1 MTRFRCRHCGDDT
14 GTSDSHVCGRCSCL
28 PVAERGRPREAGDDD
43 VRQPSRCNHCGR
55 VGQGAVCDSCQ
66 DLLSDLGEP
75 DEPTNGWTA
84 PAPARDAETEAARR
98 ERFHQARVAAVNASF
113 VRGRRCLL
121 ARALGGFP
129 GGLERAQPKL

>member
-1 MTRFRCRHCGDDT
+1 MRKCCRICGADVGSADF
-14 GTSDSHVCGRCSCL
+14 DLCGRQACQR
-28 PVAERGRPREAGDDD
+28 AARERQPGDDD
-43 VRQPSRCNHCGR
+43 VRQPTHCVHCGR

-98 ERFHQARVAAVNASF
+98 ERFHQARVAAVRSEWE
-113 VRGRRCLL
+113 RGKRCLL
-121 ARALGGFP
+121 ARALGGF